1 MDLARLLSV
10 VDAGSRSN
18 RPGTILCL
26 GAHADD
32 IEIGCGGLLLRLLQ
46 EAPGLDVH
54 WHVLSAPGPREREAR
69 CSAEWWLRDAGA
81 SHVGVSQ
88 FRESYF
94 PDQWAAVKDHIEAI
108 RATCEPDLILTHR
121 RNDLHQ
127 DHRVVCELTW
137 NAFRHHPILEY
148 EIPKYDADLGRPN
161 FYVGLDEATCR
172 RKVSGLLQHFE
183 TQKARHWF
191 TEDTFYALLR
201 LRGIECGGRTRFAE
215 AFHAR
220 KLVV

>member
-1 MDLARLLSV
+1 MHLAQSLSIV
-10 VDAGSRSN
+10 KAGPESDG
-18 RPGTILCL
+18 PGTILCL

-32 IEIGCGGLLLRLLQ
+32 IEIGCGGTLLRLL
-46 EAPGLDVH
+46 EESPGLRVH
-54 WHVLSAPGPREREAR
+54 WHVLSAPGPRDREAR
-69 CSAEWWLRDAGA
+69 CSAESWLRNAGA
-81 SHVGVSQ
+81 SRVRISQ

-94 PDQWAAVKDHIEAI
+94 PDQWGAIKDEIEAI
-108 RATCEPDLILTHR
+108 RADCEPDLVLTHR
-121 RNDLHQ
+121 RDDLHQ

-161 FYVGLDEATCR
+161 LYVSLDEPIGR
-172 RKVSGLLQHFE
+172 LKVSGLMQHFE
-183 TQKARHWF
+183 TQKTRHWF

-201 LRGIECGGRTRFAE
+201 LRGIESGGRTRFAE
-215 AFHAR
+215 AFYAH